1 LISPRKSELPRIYI
15 KTVSSELSRFFEIKR
30 FWSQFMHHHGQPSCA
45 GAAADAAFADETREG
60 AARGAIRALK
70 RGQPPERR
78 SLAITHYPPTRP
90 GFIMAVNQVLT
101 SLKRQQF

>member
-30 FWSQFMHHHGQPSCA
+30 FWSQFMHHHGQPGCA
-45 GAAADAAFADETREG
+45 RAAADAAFADETREG

-70 RGQPPERR
+70 RGMPAATTSFGRHVLSYRPVQVSSWRLTKFQLRR
-78 SLAITHYPPTRP
+78 NVE
-90 GFIMAVNQVLT
+90 F
-101 SLKRQQF
+101 